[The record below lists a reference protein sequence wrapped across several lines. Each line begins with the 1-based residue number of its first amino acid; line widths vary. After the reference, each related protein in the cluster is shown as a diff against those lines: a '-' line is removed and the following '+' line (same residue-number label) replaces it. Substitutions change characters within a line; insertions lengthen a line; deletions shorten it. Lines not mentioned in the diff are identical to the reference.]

1 MMIVIINTK
10 LKSKLIICGWSVC
23 VYVLCNIMFSC
34 YVVYDD
40 DVRTRFIVVVECFG
54 HCQPARLCGTVT
66 VCPRE
71 IYVRS
76 A

>member
-1 MMIVIINTK
+1 M
-10 LKSKLIICGWSVC
+10 C